1 MDRSPN
7 NITVK
12 EMKEIL
18 NNYSDNDKIFILALH
33 YDKRSVAVLNVCNI
47 DTKGMVNRAEEILY
61 DSGI

>member
-18 NNYSDNDKIFILALH
+18 KDYSDNDKIFILSLH
-33 YDKRSVAVLNVCNI
+33 YDNYSIAVLNVSNA
-47 DTKGMVNRAEEILY
+47 DTRNTEEILY
-61 DSGI
+61 DKMIN

>member
-18 NNYSDNDKIFILALH
+18 NNYSNNDKIFLLSLH
-33 YDKRSVAVLNVCNI
+33 YDNYSIAVLNVSNA
-47 DTKGMVNRAEEILY
+47 DTRNTEEILY
-61 DSGI
+61 DKMIN

>member
-18 NNYSDNDKIFILALH
+18 KDYSDNDKIFILSLH
-33 YDKRSVAVLNVCNI
+33 YDNYSIAVLNISNA
-47 DTKGMVNRAEEILY
+47 DTRNTEEILY
-61 DSGI
+61 DKMIN

>member
-18 NNYSDNDKIFILALH
+18 NNYSDNDKIFILSLY
-33 YDKRSVAVLNVCNI
+33 YDNYSIAVLNVSNA
-47 DTKGMVNRAEEILY
+47 DTRNTEEILY
-61 DSGI
+61 DKMIN

>member
-18 NNYSDNDKIFILALH
+18 NNYSNNDKIFILSLH
-33 YDKRSVAVLNVCNI
+33 YDNYSIAVLNVSNA
-47 DTKGMVNRAEEILY
+47 DTRNTEEILY
-61 DSGI
+61 DKMIN

>member
-18 NNYSDNDKIFILALH
+18 NNYSDDDKIFILSLH
-33 YDKRSVAVLNVCNI
+33 YDNYSIAVLNVSNADI
-47 DTKGMVNRAEEILY
+47 RNTEEILY
-61 DSGI
+61 DKMIN

>member
-18 NNYSDNDKIFILALH
+18 KDYSDNDKIFILSLH
-33 YDKRSVAVLNVCNI
+33 YDNYSIAILNVSNA
-47 DTKGMVNRAEEILY
+47 DTRNTEEILY
-61 DSGI
+61 DKMIN

>member
-18 NNYSDNDKIFILALH
+18 DNYSNNDKIFLLSLH
-33 YDKRSVAVLNVCNI
+33 YDNYSIAVLNVSNA
-47 DTKGMVNRAEEILY
+47 DTRNTEEILY
-61 DSGI
+61 DKMIN

>member
-18 NNYSDNDKIFILALH
+18 NNYSDDDKIFILSLH
-33 YDKRSVAVLNVCNI
+33 YDNYSIAVLNVSNA
-47 DTKGMVNRAEEILY
+47 DTRNTEEILY
-61 DSGI
+61 DKMIN

>member
-18 NNYSDNDKIFILALH
+18 DNYSNNDKIFILSLH
-33 YDKRSVAVLNVCNI
+33 YDNYSIAILNVSNA
-47 DTKGMVNRAEEILY
+47 DTRNTEEILY
-61 DSGI
+61 DKMIN

>member
-18 NNYSDNDKIFILALH
+18 NNYSDNDKIFILSLH
-33 YDKRSVAVLNVCNI
+33 YDNYSIAVLNVSNA
-47 DTKGMVNRAEEILY
+47 DTRNTEEILY
-61 DSGI
+61 DKMIN

>member
-18 NNYSDNDKIFILALH
+18 KDYSDNDKIFLLSLH
-33 YDKRSVAVLNVCNI
+33 YDNYSIAVLNVSNADTRNI
-47 DTKGMVNRAEEILY
+47 EEILY
-61 DSGI
+61 DKMIN

>member
-18 NNYSDNDKIFILALH
+18 NNYSNNDKIFILSLH
-33 YDKRSVAVLNVCNI
+33 YDNYSIAVLNVSNAN
-47 DTKGMVNRAEEILY
+47 TRNTEEILY
-61 DSGI
+61 DKMIN